1 MNTLLFKCGSALL
14 LTILIPHFLLA
25 QTIEEEIE
33 EEIEETEN
41 LHVAKAHILE
51 HLDLTQLSPP
61 ILWDFGIVWLDLKP
75 YDGN

>member
-14 LTILIPHFLLA
+14 LTILIPHFLFS
-25 QTIEEEIE
+25 QTIEEEIG
-33 EEIEETEN
+33 ETEN